1 MDVISLYIQI
11 SEENIMNSKSV
22 FSFLAILI
30 VASLALSACGTA
42 ATPVAPTVAPAT
54 AAPATVA
61 PTVAPTTAA
70 PVTLQYWLWDNNQ
83 QPAYQ
88 ACADAFTKQNPNITI
103 KISQQG
109 WGDYWDALTTGF
121 VAGTAPDVFT
131 DHLSKYA
138 QFLSEGLLMDIQ
150 PMVTADN
157 VNLNQYVED
166 PNLWVQNGKRY
177 GLPKDWDTIAVF
189 YNVDMLQKA
198 GIDPSVMNT
207 WTWNPQDGGTFQQTV
222 AKLTLDKNGN
232 NGLSPKF
239 DKTNVVQYGY
249 VAGAGDPGSGGQT
262 EWSAFAAST
271 GFRLTDK
278 PWATAFNYGDPR
290 LIATLQW
297 WADLRNVDGFAPNAN
312 AMSGSDNR
320 AIFKAGQAAMT
331 TDGSW
336 EINDLTQGS
345 KFKVAIG
352 MLPAGPA
359 GKVVSPINGLSD
371 AIWSGTKH
379 PAEAWKWVKFLASPD
394 CANIVGDF
402 GVVFPAIHSGIDKA
416 VAKHKA
422 DGVDVS
428 AFTNETANT
437 YLLPLTDHGNEVA
450 QLVAP
455 VLESI
460 FDGSAKAADALP
472 KLQTDVDALFK

>member
-1 MDVISLYIQI
+1 MISKTIFKLLTVLVI
-11 SEENIMNSKSV
+11 
-22 FSFLAILI
+22 
-30 VASLALSACGTA
+30 ASIALSACGTP
-42 ATPVAPTVAPAT
+42 ATEVAPTEPA
-54 AAPATVA
+54 AVA
-61 PTVAPTTAA
+61 PTDTAA
-70 PVTLQYWLWDNNQ
+70 AASAEPVELQYWLWDNNQ

-88 ACADAFTKQNPNITI
+88 ACADAFTKQNPGITI

-109 WGDYWDALTTGF
+109 WGAYWDALTTGF
-121 VAGTAPDVFT
+121 ASGSAPDVFT

-138 QFLSEGLLMDIQ
+138 QFLDEGLLLDIQ

-157 VNLNQYVED
+157 VNLKQYVED
-166 PNLWVQNGKRY
+166 PDLWVKDGKRY

-189 YNVDMLQKA
+189 YNADMLAKA
-198 GIDPSVMNT
+198 GVDPKELSS
-207 WTWNPQDGGTFQQTV
+207 WTWNPKDGGTFQQIV

-232 NGLSPKF
+232 NGLSPNF
-239 DKTNVVQYGY
+239 DKNNVVQYGY
-249 VAGAGDPGSGGQT
+249 VSGVGDAGSGGQT

-278 PWATAFNYGDPR
+278 PWATHYNYGDQR
-290 LIATLQW
+290 VIDTLQW
-297 WADLRNVDGFAPNAN
+297 WADLRNVQGFAPNAN
-312 AMSGSDNR
+312 AMSGSDSH

-336 EINDLTQGS
+336 EINDLTQGA
-345 KFKVAIG
+345 KFKVGIG
-352 MLPAGPA
+352 MLPAGPE

-371 AIWSGTKH
+371 GIWSGTKH
-379 PAEAWKWVKFLASPD
+379 PQEAWKWVKFLASPD

-402 GVVFPAIHSGIDKA
+402 GVVFPAIQSGVDKA
-416 VAKHKA
+416 VAKHLS

-437 YLLPLTDHGNEVA
+437 YLLPLTAHGNEVT

-455 VLESI
+455 VLQSI
-460 FDGSAKAADALP
+460 FDGSAKASDVLP
-472 KLQTDVDALFK
+472 QLQTDIDALFK

>member
-1 MDVISLYIQI
+1 MK
-11 SEENIMNSKSV
+11 SKFV
-22 FSFLAILI
+22 FSLMAILI
-30 VASLALSACGTA
+30 AASLALSACGTA
-42 ATPVAPTVAPAT
+42 APTAAPAAPATSAPAAPAT
-54 AAPATVA
+54 AAPAA
-61 PTVAPTTAA
+61 PATSAPATAVPAA
-70 PVTLQYWLWDNNQ
+70 PVELQYWLWDNNQ

-88 ACADAFTKQNPNITI
+88 ACADAFTKQNPTITI

-109 WGDYWDALTTGF
+109 WGDYWDGLTTGF
-121 VAGTAPDVFT
+121 AAGTAPDVFT

-150 PMVTADN
+150 PMVAADN
-157 VNLNQYVED
+157 VNLKQYVED
-166 PNLWVQNGKRY
+166 PELWVKNGKRY

-189 YNVDMLQKA
+189 YNVAMLQKA

-207 WTWNPQDGGTFQQTV
+207 WTWNPQDGGTFQQAV
-222 AKLTLDKNGN
+222 AKLTIDKNGK
-232 NGLSPKF
+232 NGLDPAF
-239 DKTNVVQYGY
+239 DKNNVVQYGY
-249 VAGAGDPGSGGQT
+249 VAGAGDPGTGGQT

-271 GFRLTDK
+271 GFRLTNG
-278 PWATAFNYGDPR
+278 PWATSFNYGDPN

-297 WADLRNVDGFAPNAN
+297 WADLRNVKGFAPNAN

-336 EINDLTQGS
+336 EINDLTQGLT
-345 KFKVAIG
+345 FKSGIG
-352 MLPAGPA
+352 MLPAGPD

-379 PAEAWKWVKFLASPD
+379 PTEAWKWVKFLASPD
-394 CANIVGDF
+394 CANIVGNF
-402 GVVFPAIHSGIDKA
+402 GVVFPAIQSGIDNA

-437 YLLPLTDHGNEVA
+437 YLLPLTDHGDQVS

-460 FDGSAKAADALP
+460 FDGSAKAADVLP
-472 KLQTDVDALFK
+472 KLQTDVNALFK

>member
-1 MDVISLYIQI
+1 MK
-11 SEENIMNSKSV
+11 SKFV
-22 FSFLAILI
+22 FSLLAVLI
-30 VASLALSACGTA
+30 SISLALSACSTV
-42 ATPVAPTVAPAT
+42 TPT
-54 AAPATVA
+54 AAPATMEPATAVPA
-61 PTVAPTTAA
+61 TVAVVATAPANTT
-70 PVTLQYWLWDNNQ
+70 PVELQYWLWDNNQ

-109 WGDYWDALTTGF
+109 WGAYWDALTTGF
-121 VAGTAPDVFT
+121 AAGTAPDVFT

-138 QFLSEGLLMDIQ
+138 QFLNEGLLFDIQ
-150 PMVTADN
+150 PMVTADS
-157 VNLNQYVED
+157 VNLKQYVED
-166 PNLWVQNGKRY
+166 PELWVKDGKRY

-189 YNVDMLQKA
+189 YNVAMLQKA
-198 GIDPSVMNT
+198 GIDPSEMKT
-207 WTWNPQDGGTFQQTV
+207 WTWNPQDGGTFQQIV
-222 AKLTLDKNGN
+222 AKLTIDKNGK
-232 NGLSPKF
+232 NGLDPAF
-239 DKTNVVQYGY
+239 DKNNVVQYGY

-262 EWSAFAAST
+262 EWSAFAGST

-278 PWATAFNYGDPR
+278 PWATAFNYGDPN

-297 WADLRNVDGFAPNAN
+297 WADLRNVKGFAPNSN

-336 EINDLTQGS
+336 EINDLTQGLT
-345 KFKVAIG
+345 FKSGIG

-379 PAEAWKWVKFLASPD
+379 PTEALKWVKFLASPD

-402 GVVFPAIHSGIDKA
+402 GVVFPAIQSGIDKA

-455 VLESI
+455 VLQSI
-460 FDGSAKAADALP
+460 FDGSAKAADVLP
-472 KLQTDVDALFK
+472 KLQTDIDALFK